1 MAISPAAR
9 LQRHDGT
16 HGSRCAVRPRGDG
29 TGKPTGEHQAP
40 GLAAAKAR
48 GVKLGKRPKLFAKEI
63 QPMLDGGLTV
73 AQVAKQLGKSRQAIY
88 SAIARG

>member
-1 MAISPAAR
+1 MAISQQ
-9 LQRHDGT
+9 LDYSGT
-16 HGSRCAVRPRGDG
+16 MGRMVAGVLFALAEMERENLREN
-29 TGKPTGEHQAP
+29 TKR